1 MQPFAYNAPATRV
14 IFGSGTRASLADE
27 VRRLGCRRA
36 LLLSTAPQR
45 GEADALAADLG
56 PLAAGVFAE
65 AAMHTPIEIT
75 ARAVA
80 QARALDADCVV
91 AIGGGSATGLGKAI
105 ALHTDLPQIVLPT
118 TYAGSE
124 ATAILGQTEGGRK
137 TTLRS
142 PKVQPEVIIY
152 DVDLTLTLPPQQS
165 AVSGLNAIAHA
176 VEALYAH
183 DRNPVTS
190 LIAAEAIRRFTQ
202 SLPKL
207 VAAPDDR
214 EARSDALYAA
224 WLCGCCLNAV
234 SMRLH
239 HKLCH
244 TLGGIFDL
252 PHAEAHAVI
261 LPHAVAYNAPAAGD
275 AMQRI
280 AFALGASDAS
290 VGLYDLANRLG
301 APTSLA
307 ALGLQPSDI
316 DRAAAAAAE
325 TPYPNPRPLSLPALH
340 ALLSDALHGARPIAS
355 SSGREASHA

>member
-1 MQPFAYNAPATRV
+1 MESFAYSAPATRV

-27 VRRLGCRRA
+27 VRRLSCHRA

-45 GEADALAADLG
+45 GEADTLAADLG

-65 AAMHTPIEIT
+65 ATMHTPVDVT
-75 ARAVA
+75 AKAVA
-80 QARALDADCVV
+80 QVRMLDADCVV

-124 ATAILGQTEGGRK
+124 ATSILGQTEGGRK

-142 PKVQPEVIIY
+142 PKVQPEVIVY

-190 LIAAEAIRRFTQ
+190 LLAEEGIRRFAQ
-202 SLPKL
+202 ALPRL
-207 VAAPDDR
+207 IAASDDR
-214 EARSDALYAA
+214 SARSDALYAA

-234 SMRLH
+234 SMGLH

-244 TLGGIFDL
+244 TLGGMFDL
-252 PHAEAHAVI
+252 PHAETHAVI
-261 LPHAVAYNAPAAGD
+261 LPHAVAYNGPAAAD
-275 AMQRI
+275 AIQRI
-280 AFALGASDAS
+280 ALALGATDAS
-290 VGLYDLANRLG
+290 AGLFDLANRLG

-307 ALGLQPSDI
+307 ALGLKPSDI

-325 TPYPNPRPLSLPALH
+325 TPYPNPRPLSQPALR
-340 ALLSDALHGARPIAS
+340 ALLDDALCGVRPTLTPS
-355 SSGREASHA
+355 VWETSHA